1 MNVRAKRILVI
12 IIPLIIIAAIA
23 LIIINVNADKTYPTF
38 TETSVDERE
47 WTLVSGFEKTIIE
60 GNYWSFAR
68 ASYVLVGQYPDY
80 EYYKIPSNV
89 PRNDYE
95 TDSFFIE
102 DDDFMYYHDDN
113 AGKISHI
120 AVDVSSY
127 QENVDWDALKAA
139 GVDTV
144 LIRVGYRGYGT
155 GAIAEDTMFESHVE
169 GAKEA
174 GLSIGIYFFSQ
185 AINYEEGVEEAQ
197 YAINAARKHGLSG
210 PIIID
215 TEMIYADG
223 ARTENLSIED
233 RTDAVVGFC
242 ETVEGAG
249 YEPLVYS
256 NRNWFVQQLDM
267 SRVGIY
273 KLWLAQYANQ
283 PDFPYLYVGW
293 QYTDEGYVPGVDIDL
308 DLNVWFE

>member
-1 MNVRAKRILVI
+1 MNVHAKRIMAI

-23 LIIINVNADKTYPTF
+23 LIIITVNANKTYPTF
-38 TETSVDERE
+38 TETSVDDRE
-47 WTLVSGFEKTIIE
+47 WTLESGFEKTIIE

-95 TDSFFIE
+95 PDSFFIE
-102 DDDFMYYHDDN
+102 DDDFMYYHDGS

-127 QENVDWDALKAA
+127 QENVDWEALKTA
-139 GVDTV
+139 GVDTA

-155 GAIAEDTMFESHVE
+155 GAIAEDAMFESHVE

-174 GLSIGIYFFSQ
+174 GFDIGVYFFSQ

-197 YAINAARKHGLSG
+197 FAISAAREHGLDG

-215 TEMIYADG
+215 TEMIYADD
-223 ARTENLSIED
+223 ARTEGLSIET
-233 RTDAVVGFC
+233 RTDAIVGFC
-242 ETVEGAG
+242 ETIENAG

-267 SRVGIY
+267 SRVGNY
-273 KLWLAQYANQ
+273 RLWLAQYANQ

-293 QYTDEGYVPGVDIDL
+293 QYTDEGHVPGINIDL
-308 DLNVWFE
+308 DLNVWLE

>member
-1 MNVRAKRILVI
+1 MNVRAKRIMAI

-23 LIIINVNADKTYPTF
+23 LIIINVNANKTYPTF

-95 TDSFFIE
+95 PDSFFIE
-102 DDDFMYYHDDN
+102 DDDFMYYHDGSV
-113 AGKISHI
+113 GKISHI

-127 QENVDWDALKAA
+127 QENVDWEALKAA
-139 GVDTV
+139 GVDTAI
-144 LIRVGYRGYGT
+144 IRVGYRGYGT
-155 GAIAEDTMFESHVE
+155 GAIAEDGMFETHVG

-174 GLSIGIYFFSQ
+174 GLDICVYFFSQ
-185 AINYEEGVEEAQ
+185 AVSYEEGAEEAR
-197 YAINAARKHGLSG
+197 YAIDAAREHGLTG
-210 PIIID
+210 QIIID
-215 TEMIYADG
+215 TEMIYADD
-223 ARTENLSIED
+223 ARTEGLSIEA
-233 RTDAVVGFC
+233 RTDAIVGFC
-242 ETVEGAG
+242 ETVENAG

-267 SRVGIY
+267 SRVGNY

-293 QYTDEGYVPGVDIDL
+293 QYTDEGRMPGIDIDL
-308 DLNVWFE
+308 DLNVWLE